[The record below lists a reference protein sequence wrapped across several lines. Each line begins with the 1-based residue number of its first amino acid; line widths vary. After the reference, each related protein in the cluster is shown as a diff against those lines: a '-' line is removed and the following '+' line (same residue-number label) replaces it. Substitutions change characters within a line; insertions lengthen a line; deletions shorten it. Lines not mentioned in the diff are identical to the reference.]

1 MRAAGS
7 QTRVAAEEVRTSTRV
22 VTSNVRQWPGT
33 ALSANKRSR
42 PWERE
47 ACGCD
52 ASGTQEIAAVHTRV
66 LSICCCLIFTTCL
79 LRRQLATNAFHEC
92 RERCPYLSWRIFL
105 QIMNAFDGHHL
116 LVWP

>member
-7 QTRVAAEEVRTSTRV
+7 HTRVAPEEVRTSTRV
-22 VTSNVRQWPGT
+22 VTSNVRQSPGV
-33 ALSANKRSR
+33 ALSANKRAR
-42 PWERE
+42 LWERE

-52 ASGTQEIAAVHTRV
+52 ASGTQEIAAVHMGI

-79 LRRQLATNAFHEC
+79 LRRQLTTNTFHEC

-105 QIMNAFDGHHL
+105 
-116 LVWP
+116 

>member
-7 QTRVAAEEVRTSTRV
+7 QTRVARGRSQDFDARGYFKRPPMA
-22 VTSNVRQWPGT
+22 WHGT
-33 ALSANKRSR
+33 LGKQASR

-52 ASGTQEIAAVHTRV
+52 ASGTQEIAAVHLGI
-66 LSICCCLIFTTCL
+66 LSICCCLILTTCL
-79 LRRQLATNAFHEC
+79 LRRQLTTNAFHEC

-105 QIMNAFDGHHL
+105 
-116 LVWP
+116 